1 MVEKEPNFDTES
13 VDEYGRLTRLINDA
27 ESLTE
32 IIDWLKK
39 FDTSNIE
46 PDDRLYQKYEQM
58 KTDAE
63 KIIELK
69 TLVSDIT
76 TKEELGAYGV
86 QELIS
91 TIIRSLPDDY
101 SVKNRLLHIL
111 PKNYPVMKEF
121 IFKKDDQQA
130 A

>member
-1 MVEKEPNFDTES
+1 MPEKEPNFGTES
-13 VDEYGRLTRLINDA
+13 IDEYGNLTQLINDA

-32 IIDWLKK
+32 IADWLQK
-39 FDTSNIE
+39 FNTFNIE
-46 PDDRLYQKYEQM
+46 PTDRLYQKHEQM

-63 KIIELK
+63 KITELQ

-76 TKEELGAYGV
+76 TKEELQAKGV

-91 TIIRSLPDDY
+91 KIIFSLSDDY
-101 SVKNRLLHIL
+101 SLKNRLLHIL
-111 PKNYPVMKEF
+111 PKKYPIMKEF

-130 A
+130 T